1 MTTLAR
7 PCLSCGVPVFG
18 ASRCAACTPRKA
30 KTDARG
36 LGALHQR
43 LARECVKAQPWCTWC
58 GTTGT
63 PDNPLT
69 GGHIIARADGG
80 RAEPSNY
87 RTECRRCGSRDGG
100 RIGARRQAG
109 GFSPG
114 TIHDPP
120 VASQRVTQPGPVV
133 A

>member
-1 MTTLAR
+1 MTTLPR
-7 PCLSCGVPVFG
+7 PCLGCGIPVVG
-18 ASRCAACTPRKA
+18 ASRCPTCAPVQT
-30 KTDARG
+30 TDARG

-43 LARECVKAQPWCTWC
+43 LARECIQAQPWCTWC

-80 RAEPSNY
+80 RAEPGNY

-100 RIGARRQAG
+100 RIGARRQAH

-114 TIHDPP
+114 ALPDPQS
-120 VASQRVTQPGPVV
+120 ASERVTHAGLVV